1 MNNRILVTYA
11 SATGSTTEVAAA
23 IGKTISDYGFTVDVK
38 PMIDNP
44 SLEDYTGVLI
54 GSAVQHGNW
63 LPEAVEFVKNNQQAL
78 SQHPVAIFT
87 VHIQNLGKDQKS
99 EQKRLAYLDDI
110 RPFVH
115 PFDSTFFAGRFNRR
129 GAKLLLPRIV
139 AFFIPPMDFRQW
151 DEIRAWADAM
161 ATQFQRQVA

>member
-1 MNNRILVTYA
+1 
-11 SATGSTTEVAAA
+11 
-23 IGKTISDYGFTVDVK
+23 
-38 PMIDNP
+38 MIDNP
-44 SLEDYTGVLI
+44 ALEDYDGVLI
-54 GSAVQHGNW
+54 GSAVQRGNW
-63 LPEAVEFVKNNQQAL
+63 LPEAIEFVKTNQQAL
-78 SQHPVAIFT
+78 SKRPVAIFT

-110 RPFVH
+110 RPFIH
-115 PFDSTFFAGRFNRR
+115 PVDATFFAGRFNRK
-129 GAKLLLPRIV
+129 GAKLLLPHIV